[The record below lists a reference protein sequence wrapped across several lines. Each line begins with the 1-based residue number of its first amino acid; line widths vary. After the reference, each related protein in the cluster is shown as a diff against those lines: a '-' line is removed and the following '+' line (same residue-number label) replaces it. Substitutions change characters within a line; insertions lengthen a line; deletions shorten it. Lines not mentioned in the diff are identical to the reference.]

1 VSRKIVA
8 TRTFT
13 YDVNE
18 VKQSIRDINND
29 QTLYVSDE
37 EVWNLVSE
45 WAYEDMR
52 SPASRHDMTFTDED
66 GVAYDPNK

>member
-1 VSRKIVA
+1 MSRKIVV

-13 YDVNE
+13 YDVDE

-29 QTLYVSDE
+29 PELNVSDE
-37 EVWNLVSE
+37 EVWDLVYE

-52 SPASRHDMTFTDED
+52 SPASRHDMTFTDD
-66 GVAYDPNK
+66 AGNPVLLS